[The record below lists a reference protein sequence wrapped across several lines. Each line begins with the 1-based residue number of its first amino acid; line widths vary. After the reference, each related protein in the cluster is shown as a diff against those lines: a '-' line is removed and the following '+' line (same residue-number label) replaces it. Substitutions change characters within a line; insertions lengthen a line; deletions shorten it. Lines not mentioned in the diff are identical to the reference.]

1 MRLLKDELK
10 IAESKNTV
18 ISNNISVKE
27 LEQTVKILKD
37 ELKMSES

>member
-18 ISNNISVKE
+18 FSNNISVNE
-27 LEQTVKILKD
+27 FEQTVRILKD